1 MLCRVNDS
9 YPRDR
14 QSEDGE
20 KKGGRL
26 TMGNSEGNGVL
37 TAIGTLK

>member
-9 YPRDR
+9 HPWDCQSRDEG
-14 QSEDGE
+14 ED
-20 KKGGRL
+20 GGRL